1 MIMNTNLF
9 LINETFTNGYISNIL
24 DIMTVLAIFCAISV
38 IVNKNPIISVLFL
51 IGLFASISSYLI
63 ILGLNF
69 IGLSYLIVYIGA
81 VNGRIKI
88 AALVQIQLYKV
99 LKYVNSQVTYGLS
112 WYLESDMFFWI
123 LPYYKYENRYVGKA
137 YGIIAPTLKNRLKI
151 FTVNTLYISL
161 CPQIFALSRVLEQ
174 APILGQPKFY
184 STLADK
190 NILKDPEFLT
200 WFSGFVDAEGCFN
213 LKKDYRRSKS
223 PFLFEFLI
231 NLHKDDRKVLEY
243 IQTRLNIGKINNSG
257 DTSRFSVS
265 TKSGVLQIINILT
278 QYSLKT
284 TKRLDFEDWQKAFQL
299 YHKESTTGRGEDVIP
314 TIDKIKE
321 GMNRGRLYEIQDS
334 NNTSITKYW
343 LLGFIEGEGSFNIVK
358 DEFITTFTLGQ
369 VSKDRPLLE
378 KIVEFLI
385 SYAGDFYIKKTS
397 IGIYDKTKDNFINQN
412 PYSEI
417 RSSNLDFLRKVLVPL
432 FKDLHWLTKKHQDF
446 IDWTFI
452 LELKAKGLHQTL
464 EGKEIILKLYSQM
477 NNNRLSTNKSNL
489 EFPPIDRVKL
499 HNDIQNL
506 LAQST
511 DPLRKVK
518 LVSLIDEKGELI
530 KSFPSVYSC
539 AKYLGINKYRINQ
552 NLNKSIVING
562 TVYFLR
568 ND

>member
-88 AALVQIQLYKV
+88 AALVKIQLCKV

-112 WYLESDMFFWI
+112 WYLELCKYSWL

-151 FTVNTLYISL
+151 FTVNTLYWNFY
-161 CPQIFALSRVLEQ
+161 PQRGFKIFALSGGLEQ
-174 APILGQPKFY
+174 APRLDQPKFY

-213 LKKDYRRSKS
+213 LKKDPRRSKS
-223 PFLFEFLI
+223 PFFFEFLI
-231 NLHKDDRKVLEY
+231 NLHIDDRKVLEY
-243 IQTRLNIGKINNSG
+243 IQTRLNIGKINNIG

-299 YHKESTTGRGEDVIP
+299 YHKESTMGRGEDVIP

-321 GMNRGRLYEIQDS
+321 GMNRGRLYEIHDS

-358 DEFITTFTLGQ
+358 DEFITTFCLGQ

-385 SYAGDFYIKKTS
+385 SYAGKFYIKKTS

-417 RSSNLDFLRKVLVPL
+417 Y
-432 FKDLHWLTKKHQDF
+432 TAGAYQ
-446 IDWTFI
+446 
-452 LELKAKGLHQTL
+452 A
-464 EGKEIILKLYSQM
+464 
-477 NNNRLSTNKSNL
+477 
-489 EFPPIDRVKL
+489 
-499 HNDIQNL
+499 
-506 LAQST
+506 
-511 DPLRKVK
+511 
-518 LVSLIDEKGELI
+518 
-530 KSFPSVYSC
+530 
-539 AKYLGINKYRINQ
+539 
-552 NLNKSIVING
+552 
-562 TVYFLR
+562 
-568 ND
+568 